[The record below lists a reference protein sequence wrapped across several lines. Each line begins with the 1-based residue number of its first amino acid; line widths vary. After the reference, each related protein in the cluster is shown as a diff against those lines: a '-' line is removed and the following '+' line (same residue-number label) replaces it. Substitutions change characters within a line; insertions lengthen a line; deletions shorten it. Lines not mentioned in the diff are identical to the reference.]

1 VIGTEIDELDRRLL
15 HAVQI
20 EPRAAWAALAPVLG
34 ADPST
39 LARRWRRLSSEGIA
53 WTTGFVTRVQ
63 PALVEIVC
71 APDTVDAVI
80 EKMLEDR
87 RVISLDYTSGSRDLL
102 AVITTDDLPGLAEY
116 GRKTL
121 GRIPGVR
128 SMRTHLINEVFSDG
142 SNWRL
147 GALSPDEV
155 ARIPPATRPR
165 TRAPRHVASDLQ
177 EAIEREVWI
186 DGRVPVAAIA
196 EKYGFTPQRVAD
208 AIAVLRDNGEL
219 GFRTDIARSLSGWP
233 VSTWYFIEAPART
246 IELVRTALSRV
257 PEIRLAFTASSRFNL
272 ILFVWLKTLA
282 EVNRFE
288 IALENALAGARIADR
303 SVVLQ
308 LVKHLGRTVG
318 SDTRVIGQ
326 AG

>member
-1 VIGTEIDELDRRLL
+1 MRWPAFPPLPDR
-15 HAVQI
+15 
-20 EPRAAWAALAPVLG
+20 AP
-34 ADPST
+34 
-39 LARRWRRLSSEGIA
+39 ARRATWPTTCRRQSSGRYGS
-53 WTTGFVTRVQ
+53 TG
-63 PALVEIVC
+63 
-71 APDTVDAVI
+71 
-80 EKMLEDR
+80 
-87 RVISLDYTSGSRDLL
+87 G
-102 AVITTDDLPGLAEY
+102 
-116 GRKTL
+116 
-121 GRIPGVR
+121 
-128 SMRTHLINEVFSDG
+128 
-142 SNWRL
+142 
-147 GALSPDEV
+147 
-155 ARIPPATRPR
+155 
-165 TRAPRHVASDLQ
+165 
-177 EAIEREVWI
+177 
-186 DGRVPVAAIA
+186 VPVAAIA

-208 AIAVLRDNGEL
+208 GIAVLRDNGEL

-246 IELVRTALSRV
+246 IELARTALSRV

-288 IALENALAGARIADR
+288 IALENALAGVRIADR